1 MTSNKRQ
8 EKTKIDVEDLGNS
21 FTSYLIRYSAWIYLF
36 VIVAVVFGSVYLYN
50 LVGGESDRQH
60 NLIQES
66 EIESLEKQVKLQD
79 ERINKLEEQINK
91 LQEQ

>member
-1 MTSNKRQ
+1 MTLHKKQDKGR
-8 EKTKIDVEDLGNS
+8 IDVEDLGNS

-50 LVGGESDRQH
+50 FVGGRKEHQH

-66 EIESLEKQVKLQD
+66 EIESLEKKVELQD
-79 ERINKLEEQINK
+79 ERLEDLERQINQ
-91 LQEQ
+91 LQGQ